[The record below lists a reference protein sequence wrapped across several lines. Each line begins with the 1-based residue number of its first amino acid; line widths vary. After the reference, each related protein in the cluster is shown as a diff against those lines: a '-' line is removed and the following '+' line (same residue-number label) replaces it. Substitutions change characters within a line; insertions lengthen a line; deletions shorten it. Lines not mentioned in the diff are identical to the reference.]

1 VDSAYL
7 FDSCVS
13 VKHDHRKKLL
23 IMHANTEIS
32 RIAIVGTG
40 LVGGSWAACF
50 LAHGLDVVATDP
62 APGAEDKLRHCVEAA
77 WPTLT
82 KIGLTPGAS
91 TSRLRFES
99 DLKKALAGAQMVQE
113 NAPEREPLKI
123 KLFADMDSI
132 LPPPA
137 ILVSSTSGIP
147 MSHIQSE
154 CKYPERCVT
163 GHPFNPPHL
172 VPLVEVVGGAQTSAE
187 TIKRAMRFYAAM
199 GKRALHIR
207 KEIRGHVANRL
218 QAALYREVAYLID
231 QDVVSVADADAA
243 VCMGP
248 GLRWALMGPNLIYH
262 LGGGPGGIRHF
273 FDHFTGLMTG
283 CWADL
288 GSPELSP
295 ELQKKIVDGVLQEVD
310 GRSFEELSQERD
322 RLMMGLLELV
332 SHRGKTRPVAASGH
346 PADDS

>member
-1 VDSAYL
+1 
-7 FDSCVS
+7 
-13 VKHDHRKKLL
+13 
-23 IMHANTEIS
+23 MHANTEIS

-40 LVGGSWAACF
+40 LIGGSWAACF
-50 LAHGLDVVATDP
+50 LAHGMDVVATDP
-62 APGAEDKLRHCVEAA
+62 APGTEDKLRHYVEAA
-77 WPTLT
+77 WPALT

-91 TSRLRFES
+91 TSRLRFTA
-99 DLKKALAGAQMVQE
+99 DLKEALAGAQMVQE

-172 VPLVEVVGGAQTSAE
+172 VPLVEVVGGAKTSAE

>member
-1 VDSAYL
+1 MD
-7 FDSCVS
+7 
-13 VKHDHRKKLL
+13 
-23 IMHANTEIS
+23 ANTEIS
-32 RIAIVGTG
+32 RVTIVGTG
-40 LVGGSWAACF
+40 LIGGSWAACF

-62 APGAEDKLRHCVEAA
+62 APGAEDKLRHYVESA
-77 WPTLT
+77 WPALT
-82 KIGLTPGAS
+82 KIGLAPGAS

-99 DLKKALAGAQMVQE
+99 DLNEALAGAQMVQE

-123 KLFADMDSI
+123 KLFADMDSV

-147 MSHIQSE
+147 MSRIQSE
-154 CKYPERCVT
+154 CKHPERCVT

-172 VPLVEVVGGAQTSAE
+172 IPLVEVVGGAKTSRE
-187 TIKRAMRFYAAM
+187 TIERAMRFYTAM
-199 GKRALHIR
+199 GKRALYIR
-207 KEIRGHVANRL
+207 KEIGGHVANRL
-218 QAALYREVAYLID
+218 QAALFREVAYLID

-262 LGGGPGGIRHF
+262 LGGGPGGIHHF
-273 FDHFTGLMTG
+273 FEHFTGLMTA

-295 ELQKKIVDGVLQEVD
+295 ELQQKIVAGVLEEVN
-310 GRSFEELSQERD
+310 GRSFEALSQERD
-322 RLMMGLLELV
+322 ALILGLLELL
-332 SHRGKTRPVAASGH
+332 SHRGEAELVAARGH
-346 PADDS
+346 TER

>member
-1 VDSAYL
+1 
-7 FDSCVS
+7 
-13 VKHDHRKKLL
+13 
-23 IMHANTEIS
+23 MHANTEIS
-32 RIAIVGTG
+32 RVAIVGTG
-40 LVGGSWAACF
+40 LIGGSWAACF

-62 APGAEDKLRHCVEAA
+62 APGTEDKLRHYVEAA
-77 WPTLT
+77 WPALT

-91 TSRLRFES
+91 TSRLRFTA
-99 DLKKALAGAQMVQE
+99 DLKEALAGAQMVQE

-123 KLFADMDSI
+123 KLFADLDSI

-172 VPLVEVVGGAQTSAE
+172 IPLVEVVGGAKTSAE
-187 TIKRAMRFYAAM
+187 TIERAMRFYTAM

-207 KEIRGHVANRL
+207 KEIVGHVANRL
-218 QAALYREVAYLID
+218 QAALYREVAYLIE
-231 QDVVSVADADAA
+231 QDVLSVADADAA

-273 FDHFTGLMTG
+273 LEHFTGLMTA

-288 GSPELSP
+288 GSPELCT
-295 ELQKKIVDGVLQEVD
+295 ELQKKIVDGVLEEVD
-310 GRSFEELSQERD
+310 GRSLEELSQERD
-322 RLMMGLLELV
+322 TLIMGLLELL
-332 SHRGKTRPVAASGH
+332 SHRGKTKPVAASG
-346 PADDS
+346 PTADDS